1 MHPRHAHAFES
12 EDRGRLAMGTLSNRA
27 TLPGLF
33 KHIHIL
39 RKHRA
44 WAGQAAT
51 LVNVVVMVPI
61 ESPWNLVIN

>member
-33 KHIHIL
+33 KRIHIL
-39 RKHRA
+39 RKHSRMRGA
-44 WAGQAAT
+44 DCHVG
-51 LVNVVVMVPI
+51 
-61 ESPWNLVIN
+61 E